1 MKSWMAWALAPFLML
16 AVPSAGWSATISFA
30 QAAQAL
36 VTACGADI
44 EALCQGVKPGGSRI
58 QDCLAKNSSKVSAQC
73 KQTYADVFKSI
84 QKREAAQTAV
94 LKICQPDARRI
105 CSNFNSGNA
114 RILRCL
120 TRKDNVG
127 KVTNKCNQ
135 AITDAGWR

>member
-1 MKSWMAWALAPFLML
+1 MKRWLALALAPFLAL
-16 AVPSAGWSATISFA
+16 AVPSAGWSATISYT

-44 EALCQGVKPGGSRI
+44 QALCQGVKPGGGRI

-73 KQTYADVFKSI
+73 TQTYADIFKSI
-84 QKREAAQTAV
+84 QKRQAAQAAV
-94 LKICQPDARRI
+94 VKVCAPDARRI
-105 CSNFNSGNA
+105 CSDFNSGNA